1 MVARGSQRESSID
14 FAPLVRAL
22 RRQGGKCLLVALVAG
37 LLAYPLIRMLP
48 QHYTA
53 HATLLLKAQP
63 DNITPLPQVSGYDA
77 SRSDY
82 YQTQYALMQS
92 RSVLMRVINTQGLL
106 QDPAFNGGL
115 RDDGPESLRLR
126 QANALEHLRQNL
138 TVSGVRGT
146 QLVSIAY
153 ESTSPSQ
160 AAQIANAVTQAYLAE
175 NVAQKQRKT
184 LAARDWNQRQM
195 REVRAQVDAQK
206 AQIEAYLKQQGI
218 LTFRGV
224 DGFQTEELGI
234 VTNRLAD
241 ATQRRIAA
249 QAQYDEVRQAVAGS
263 LENALSVPAIADH
276 AQIQDLRIALI
287 QTERS
292 LYELRKRY
300 GPDHLQ
306 IRQAQA
312 QAQVAAVQSQLHQ
325 VLTELVEG
333 IHRQYLAAQDD
344 ERRYRQMLT
353 QQKVDF
359 QGLTAKRDRYN
370 SMQTTLNKTEE
381 LYKSLYQR
389 AQELTLSDS
398 LEQADAEIV
407 DPAIAPVH
415 PAKPNRTLLLAMV
428 ITLALTIAL
437 LFSVVRAALDTRIYT
452 LSQLARRLRLTPL
465 GELRVFDDA
474 GDGARLAQAIMSNPA
489 EAEAPY
495 AMRTRLLLASPP
507 AQVLALVSADA
518 REGRSLCAALLARA
532 FSADRRT
539 LLIDMDYLNDDGL
552 STALAPASD
561 AGLAPWVMSDAD
573 APPCVPLSGQLD
585 FLPRGTLNGSA
596 LLLLSSPQLAQRL
609 TELRRRYAQIV
620 IDLPALSQAQDSR
633 LGAALADAC
642 VTVVQAGR
650 LPTPPLIQALAAL
663 DGLPQAGVI
672 LNRVTRANLESREA
686 LRALSVGMALT
697 LPATKP

>member
-312 QAQVAAVQSQLHQ
+312 QVAAVQSQLHQ

-398 LEQADAEIV
+398 LEQANAEIV

-495 AMRTRLLLASPP
+495 AMRTRLLLASSP

-573 APPCVPLSGQLD
+573 APPCIPLSGQLD

-650 LPTPPLIQALAAL
+650 LPTPPLIHALAAL